1 MERRHDDDLTSRLE
15 EILTKGCTFISWNE
29 LYVWYDVQ
37 KIAARTYRDL
47 SDRWDELTA
56 QAETARPLGKLSF
69 VQSPLGRVT
78 PGLFLFG
85 SEMPSLVSESDD

>member
-1 MERRHDDDLTSRLE
+1 MERRHDDELTSRLE
-15 EILTKGCTFISWNE
+15 EILTNGCAFISWSE
-29 LYVWYDVQ
+29 LYLWYDVQ

-56 QAETARPLGKLSF
+56 RTTTDRPLGKLSF
-69 VQSPLGRVT
+69 VESPMGRVS

-85 SEMPSLVSESDD
+85 SEMPRLVSAPDD